1 MVMRQTTPAES
12 RNIYVTGV
20 TQQACAA
27 GTIRSQEDL
36 EAWTKKAAETFDTVL
51 GPNSVLKINGLTND
65 KRTMAMAAFVE
76 VIKSLSAITDLRY
89 LYGDP
94 TQEIGKFHDNNIA
107 LIREF
112 ANHADLYDLYTNLFR
127 TKEGMLSI

>member
-1 MVMRQTTPAES
+1 MMAFKPTTPAES
-12 RNIYVTGV
+12 RNIYTTGV
-20 TQQACAA
+20 VQQACAA
-27 GTIRSQEDL
+27 GTIKTVDEL
-36 EAWTKKAAETFDTVL
+36 KEWTVNATQTFDIYMGNPDNRAKGTA
-51 GPNSVLKINGLTND
+51 S
-65 KRTMAMAAFVE
+65 FVE
-76 VIKSLSAITDLRY
+76 VMKALVAINDLRY

-94 TQEIGKFHDNNIA
+94 TQEISRFHDNNIA

>member
-1 MVMRQTTPAES
+1 MMAFKPTTPAES
-12 RNIYVTGV
+12 RNIYTTGV
-20 TQQACAA
+20 VQQACAA
-27 GTIRSQEDL
+27 GTIKTVDEL
-36 EAWTKKAAETFDTVL
+36 KEWTVNATQTFDIYMGNADNRAKATA
-51 GPNSVLKINGLTND
+51 S
-65 KRTMAMAAFVE
+65 FVE
-76 VIKSLSAITDLRY
+76 VMKALVAVNDLRY

-94 TQEIGKFHDNNIA
+94 TQEIGRFHDNNIA

>member
-1 MVMRQTTPAES
+1 MAFKPTTPAES
-12 RNIYVTGV
+12 RNIYTTGV
-20 TQQACAA
+20 VQQACAA
-27 GTIRSQEDL
+27 GTIKTVDDL
-36 EAWTKKAAETFDTVL
+36 KEWTVNATQTFDIYMGNPDNRARATA
-51 GPNSVLKINGLTND
+51 S
-65 KRTMAMAAFVE
+65 FVE
-76 VIKSLSAITDLRY
+76 VMKALVAINDLRY

-94 TQEIGKFHDNNIA
+94 TQEIGRFHDNNIA

>member
-1 MVMRQTTPAES
+1 MAFKPTTPAES
-12 RNIYVTGV
+12 RNIYTTGV
-20 TQQACAA
+20 VQQACAA
-27 GTIRSQEDL
+27 GTIKTVDEL
-36 EAWTKKAAETFDTVL
+36 KEWTVNATQTFDIYMGNPDNRARATA
-51 GPNSVLKINGLTND
+51 S
-65 KRTMAMAAFVE
+65 FVE
-76 VIKSLSAITDLRY
+76 VMKALVAVNDLRF

-94 TQEIGKFHDNNIA
+94 TQEIGRFHDNNIA

>member
-1 MVMRQTTPAES
+1 MAFKPTTPAES
-12 RNIYVTGV
+12 RNIYTTGV
-20 TQQACAA
+20 VQQACAA
-27 GTIRSQEDL
+27 GTIKTVDDL
-36 EAWTKKAAETFDTVL
+36 KEWTINATQTFDIYMGNPDNRARATA
-51 GPNSVLKINGLTND
+51 S
-65 KRTMAMAAFVE
+65 FVE
-76 VIKSLSAITDLRY
+76 VMKALVAVNDLRY

-94 TQEIGKFHDNNIA
+94 TQEIGRFHDNNIA

>member
-1 MVMRQTTPAES
+1 MAFKPTTPAES

-36 EAWTKKAAETFDTVL
+36 EAWTKKAAHTFDTVL
-51 GPNSVLKINGLTND
+51 GPNSVVQNNGLASD

-76 VIKSLSAITDLRY
+76 VMKALVAINDLRY

-94 TQEIGKFHDNNIA
+94 LQEIGAFHDSN
-107 LIREF
+107 LSMIREF

-127 TKEGMLSI
+127 TKEGILKI

>member
-1 MVMRQTTPAES
+1 MMAFKPTTPAES
-12 RNIYVTGV
+12 RNIYTTGV
-20 TQQACAA
+20 VQQACAA
-27 GTIRSQEDL
+27 GTIKTVDDL
-36 EAWTKKAAETFDTVL
+36 KEWTVNATQTFDIYMGNPDNRAKATA
-51 GPNSVLKINGLTND
+51 SFI
-65 KRTMAMAAFVE
+65 E
-76 VIKSLSAITDLRY
+76 VMKALVAVNDLRY

-94 TQEIGKFHDNNIA
+94 TQEIGRFHDNNIA

>member
-1 MVMRQTTPAES
+1 MAFKPTTPAES
-12 RNIYVTGV
+12 RNIYTTGV
-20 TQQACAA
+20 VQQACAA
-27 GTIRSQEDL
+27 GTIKTVDDL
-36 EAWTKKAAETFDTVL
+36 KEWTVNATQTFDIYMGNPDNRAKATA
-51 GPNSVLKINGLTND
+51 S
-65 KRTMAMAAFVE
+65 FVE
-76 VIKSLSAITDLRY
+76 VMKALVAVNDLRY

>member
-1 MVMRQTTPAES
+1 MMAFKPTTPAES
-12 RNIYVTGV
+12 RNIYTTGV
-20 TQQACAA
+20 VQQACAA
-27 GTIRSQEDL
+27 GTIKTVDDL
-36 EAWTKKAAETFDTVL
+36 KEWTVNATQTFDIYMGNPDNRARATA
-51 GPNSVLKINGLTND
+51 S
-65 KRTMAMAAFVE
+65 FVE
-76 VIKSLSAITDLRY
+76 VMKALVAVNDLRY

-94 TQEIGKFHDNNIA
+94 TQEIGKFHDSNIA

>member
-1 MVMRQTTPAES
+1 MAFKPTTPAES
-12 RNIYVTGV
+12 RNIYTTGV
-20 TQQACAA
+20 VQQACAA
-27 GTIRSQEDL
+27 GTIKTVDEL
-36 EAWTKKAAETFDTVL
+36 KEWTVNATQTFDIYMGNPDNRAKATA
-51 GPNSVLKINGLTND
+51 S
-65 KRTMAMAAFVE
+65 FVE
-76 VIKSLSAITDLRY
+76 VMKALVAINDLRY

>member
-1 MVMRQTTPAES
+1 MGFKPTTPAES
-12 RNIYVTGV
+12 RNIYTTGV
-20 TQQACAA
+20 VQQACAA
-27 GTIRSQEDL
+27 GTIKTVDEL
-36 EAWTKKAAETFDTVL
+36 KEWTVNATQTFDIYMGNPDNRARATA
-51 GPNSVLKINGLTND
+51 S
-65 KRTMAMAAFVE
+65 FVE
-76 VIKSLSAITDLRY
+76 VMKALVAVNDLRY

-94 TQEIGKFHDNNIA
+94 TQEIGRFHDNNIA

>member
-1 MVMRQTTPAES
+1 MMAFKPTTPAES
-12 RNIYVTGV
+12 RNIYTTGV
-20 TQQACAA
+20 VQQACAA
-27 GTIRSQEDL
+27 GTIKTVDDL
-36 EAWTKKAAETFDTVL
+36 KEWTVNATQTFDIYMGNPDNRAKATA
-51 GPNSVLKINGLTND
+51 S
-65 KRTMAMAAFVE
+65 FVE
-76 VIKSLSAITDLRY
+76 VMKALVAVNDLRY

-94 TQEIGKFHDNNIA
+94 TQEIGRFHDNNIS